1 MKELAAKMLEAFDHI
16 VMEEIYIIHAASN
29 YCLANNIDL
38 TEDEECE
45 LLDILMEEIF

>member
-1 MKELAAKMLEAFDHI
+1 MKELANKMLEAFDHI
-16 VMEEIYIIHAASN
+16 VMEEIYIVRAVSN
-29 YCLANNIDL
+29 YCLVHDIDL

>member
-1 MKELAAKMLEAFDHI
+1 MKELAAKMMEAFDCI
-16 VMEEIYIIHAASN
+16 VMEEIYIVQAASN